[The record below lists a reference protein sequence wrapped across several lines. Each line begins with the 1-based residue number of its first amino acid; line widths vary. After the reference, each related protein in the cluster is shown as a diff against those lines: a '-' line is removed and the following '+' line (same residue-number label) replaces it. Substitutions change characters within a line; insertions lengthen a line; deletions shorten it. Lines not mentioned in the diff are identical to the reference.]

1 MHLPMHFI
9 RTGFSEQ
16 KPTLVEAENPGK
28 KANNRLS
35 WKCPL
40 DEQYMQ
46 GSSKK
51 MIEWKFVYSSVFS
64 QRNPSHCKERYKY
77 EFIRSEFRRE
87 LSTFHAVSTGRN
99 KSMFSKGQGDWNE

>member
-35 WKCPL
+35 
-40 DEQYMQ
+40 
-46 GSSKK
+46 
-51 MIEWKFVYSSVFS
+51 
-64 QRNPSHCKERYKY
+64 
-77 EFIRSEFRRE
+77 
-87 LSTFHAVSTGRN
+87 
-99 KSMFSKGQGDWNE
+99 